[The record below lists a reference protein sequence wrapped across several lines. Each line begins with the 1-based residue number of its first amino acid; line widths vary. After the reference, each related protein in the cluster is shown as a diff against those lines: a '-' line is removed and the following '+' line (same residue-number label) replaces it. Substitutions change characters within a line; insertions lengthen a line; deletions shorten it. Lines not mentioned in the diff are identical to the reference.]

1 MIGLQEMLL
10 QTTDQKIYL
19 LPAWPKEWDVHFK
32 LQAPYQTSVEV
43 EWKNGKLE
51 KLIVIPESRRA
62 DIIEAWDLK

>member
-1 MIGLQEMLL
+1 M
-10 QTTDQKIYL
+10 
-19 LPAWPKEWDVHFK
+19 AKEWDVHFK

-62 DIIEAWDLK
+62 DIVEAWDLK